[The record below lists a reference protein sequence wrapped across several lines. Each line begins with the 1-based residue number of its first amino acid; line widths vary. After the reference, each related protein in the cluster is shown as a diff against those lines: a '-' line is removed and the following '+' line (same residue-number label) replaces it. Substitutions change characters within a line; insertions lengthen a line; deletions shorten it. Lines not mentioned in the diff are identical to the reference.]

1 VYTLDVVC
9 ETSFGTEIYAANRQ
23 FVFRSFVV
31 FIRFDGFS
39 GSLAVGH
46 ASEYAH

>member
-23 FVFRSFVV
+23 FVFRSLAV

-39 GSLAVGH
+39 GPLAVWQTG
-46 ASEYAH
+46 EYAH